1 MLPTVERGGA
11 VQVSRGP
18 EVSPERVPSH
28 LTEDPALWSRRHISA
43 LPNEVL
49 SHIFNY
55 LGCDDI
61 AQVNDTCQQFRWVVR
76 ALHWEALLFSQLPML
91 MRKQHLQSQSLQ
103 KQMVQDGLHPFI
115 TEPSNRERDVS
126 NAEQQAAVA
135 CFHLQKSMI
144 STSRYR
150 LTEVFF
156 ERFSGFFN
164 EYFYTP
170 GSSTILFYYR
180 YDSKLSLLGQNDSG
194 SWSVQSLDLAIQG
207 RRTRALAGVSISSN
221 KRYLS
226 VFAYKQIQIYQ
237 FDGGSWQFNK
247 LQPIRNGH
255 RFVISPSRQFL
266 TVYNKTDS
274 IESIRCFDETARWK
288 CMPMPRCNKKDLAGE
303 AHEFSPSE
311 QHIAI
316 WYKKKLEILS
326 VNCRGGWNVS
336 WEAPWNM
343 NAGYFCLRFSPSE
356 KQVAISYEKKVVILS
371 LNSGGSWNV
380 SWESPSNRK
389 TYYTKFCPS
398 GSWLLIGFFCSVD
411 IIRLDTTGKCTS
423 QQQISSRKLSLTFSP
438 GGKHV
443 VSEGWEAH
451 YLLWRLLESG
461 QWACFG
467 DLNGPG
473 FGLTN
478 MRSMKFSS
486 CENYLF
492 TSTSDGVVKIWGWDG
507 QGSWMVLS
515 SEQYDDERKVRLS
528 QSGTNALV
536 VGPESISIWGRDGN
550 GLWAVKGSIPV
561 SRALKLKVHFHPMAE
576 HLIVV
581 RSSFYIRIVEI
592 RPALEPEGR

>member
-1 MLPTVERGGA
+1 MLSTVVGGGA
-11 VQVSRGP
+11 VRFSRGA
-18 EVSPERVPSH
+18 EISPERVPSH
-28 LTEDPALWSRRHISA
+28 LTEDTPFWSRRHISA
-43 LPNEVL
+43 LPDEVL

-61 AQVNDTCQQFRWVVR
+61 AQVNDTCQQFRCVVH
-76 ALHWEALLFSQLPML
+76 ALHRESLLFSQLPVL

-103 KQMVQDGLHPFI
+103 KQMVQGGLHPFI

-135 CFHLQKSMI
+135 CFHLQRSMI
-144 STSRYR
+144 SASRYR

-156 ERFSGFFN
+156 ERFSGYFN

-170 GSSTILFYYR
+170 GSSTILYY
-180 YDSKLSLLGQNDSG
+180 YQYHTKLSVLGQNDSG

-207 RRTRALAGVSISSN
+207 RRTRSPTGVSISSN

-266 TVYNKTDS
+266 TVYTKTGS

-288 CMPMPRCNKKDLAGE
+288 CMPMPRGNKKDLAVE
-303 AHEFSPSE
+303 AHKFSPSE

-336 WEAPWNM
+336 WEAPWNKSTD
-343 NAGYFCLRFSPSE
+343 YFCLRFSPSE

-371 LNSGGSWNV
+371 LDSAGSWNV
-380 SWESPSNRK
+380 SWESPSNRII
-389 TYYTKFCPS
+389 YYTKFCPS

-411 IIRLDTTGKCTS
+411 IIRLDTAGKCIS

-443 VSEGWEAH
+443 VSEREKH
-451 YLLWRLLESG
+451 HLLWRLLESG
-461 QWACFG
+461 QWVCCG
-467 DLNGPG
+467 DLNGPE
-473 FGLTN
+473 FGLTEI
-478 MRSMKFSS
+478 RSIKFGS
-486 CENYLF
+486 CDNYLF
-492 TSTSDGVVKIWGWDG
+492 TSTSGGVVKIWGWDG

-515 SEQYDDERKVRLS
+515 SEQYDEERKVRLS

-536 VGPESISIWGRDGN
+536 VGPQSISIWGRDGN

-592 RPALEPEGR
+592 RPALEPEDR